1 MFTLGSLQELF
12 ARYGVLVW
20 RKRWYA
26 VAAAW
31 AFCLL
36 GWIMIASLPNQY
48 EATARVYIDAD
59 AVLTPLLRGIAVDS
73 SLTDQ
78 LDLLQHMLL
87 SRPNLERI
95 IDKTDLQ
102 YGATTATEKER
113 LVEALERSVK
123 VIAQTKNIFS
133 ISFRNQSPQL
143 AADVVQA
150 VLASFVENKAGNN
163 KTDIENAQTF
173 LDSQIDLY
181 EKQLREAEEKRAVFK
196 KKYIELIPGENGEN
210 RVEQARGQLQ
220 NLTGQLADLR
230 ARRIL
235 IANELTH
242 TDALTVTENGVAAG
256 DPNTD
261 LRAAEERLRNLKQ
274 IYTDA
279 YPDVITQQRIV
290 DSLRSQPPPP
300 SAAPATTGGR
310 SVPNP
315 VYEQLKL
322 RLIDVDSQIDSLV
335 RQVTDAQ
342 HDFDRLN
349 NIARG
354 APELEAQYTNLNRDY
369 DVLRK
374 NYDELLARREEMRIG
389 NAAQIRASNVKM
401 VIIDPP
407 VAPRLPVAPN
417 RVLLAFGVMLGA
429 LGAGGGLVVAQ
440 IALDQSFHNLVELR
454 AMGLPVIGSISL
466 AVLPPSLGERVRKA
480 AAVGGALV
488 GLGLLFMGVL
498 AYFYRLT

>member
-1 MFTLGSLQELF
+1 MDGLQELLS
-12 ARYGVLVW
+12 RYGVLAW

-31 AFCLL
+31 LFCLI
-36 GWIMIASLPNQY
+36 GWIGIATLPNQF

-102 YGATTATEKER
+102 YSATTATDKER
-113 LVEALERSVK
+113 LVESMEHSVK
-123 VIAQTKNIFS
+123 VIAQTRNIFS
-133 ISFRNQSPQL
+133 ISFRNENPQL

-163 KTDIENAQTF
+163 KSDIENAQIF

-181 EKQLREAEEKRAVFK
+181 EKQLRAAEEKRAAFK
-196 KKYIELIPGENGEN
+196 KKFIELIPGDNGMN
-210 RVEQARGQLQ
+210 RVEAARQNLQL
-220 NLTGQLADLR
+220 LTGQLADAK
-230 ARRIL
+230 ARRAL
-235 IANELTH
+235 LANELAH
-242 TDALTVTENGVAAG
+242 TDALVVTETTGVAG
-256 DPNTD
+256 DPHTD
-261 LRAAEERLRNLKQ
+261 LRAAENRLRDLRQ

-279 YPDVITQQRIV
+279 YPDVIIQKRV
-290 DSLRSQPPPP
+290 VENLRSQPPSPTI
-300 SAAPATTGGR
+300 AAPAPGGQNR
-310 SVPNP
+310 SAPNP

-322 RLIDVDSQIDSLV
+322 RLVDANAQLDSLT
-335 RQVTDAQ
+335 RQVTDATA
-342 HDFDRLN
+342 DFGRLN
-349 NIARG
+349 GIARG
-354 APELEAQYTNLNRDY
+354 APELEASYTNLNRDY
-369 DVLRK
+369 DVLQK
-374 NYDELLARREEMRIG
+374 NYSELLARRESMRIG

-417 RVLLAFGVMLGA
+417 RVLLAIAVLLGA
-429 LGAGGGLVVAQ
+429 LASGVGVVVAQ

-454 AMGLPVIGSISL
+454 AMSLPVIGSVSL
-466 AVLPPSLGERVRKA
+466 AVMPPSLGERIRKV
-480 AAVGGALV
+480 AAVLAALGALFALFSFV
-488 GLGLLFMGVL
+488 LLFFFRQ
-498 AYFYRLT
+498 A

>member
-1 MFTLGSLQELF
+1 MDGLQELI
-12 ARYGVLVW
+12 ARYGVLAW

-26 VAAAW
+26 VTAAW

-36 GWIMIASLPNQY
+36 GWVSIATLPNQF
-48 EATARVYIDAD
+48 EASARVYIDAD

-102 YGATTATEKER
+102 YSATGAVEKAR
-113 LVEALERSVK
+113 LIDALERTVK
-123 VIAQTKNIFS
+123 VVAQTKNIFS
-133 ISFRNQSPQL
+133 ISYRHENPQL

-150 VLASFVENKAGNN
+150 VLASFVENRAGNN
-163 KTDIENAQTF
+163 KSDLENAETF
-173 LDSQIDLY
+173 FDSQIDSY
-181 EKQLREAEEKRAVFK
+181 EKQLREQEQKRAAFQ
-196 KKYIELIPGENGEN
+196 KKYVDLLPGTNGAN
-210 RVEQARGQLQ
+210 RLDMARQTVSQLE
-220 NLTGQLADLR
+220 G
-230 ARRIL
+230 
-235 IANELTH
+235 ELTDAKAARKRIADELGQ
-242 TDALTVTENGVAAG
+242 TDQVVVTEGAGIAG

-261 LRAAEERLRNLKQ
+261 LRAAEARLRDLLQ
-274 IYTDA
+274 VYTEN
-279 YPDVITQQRIV
+279 YPDVITQRRIV
-290 DSLRSQPPPP
+290 ESLRKQGPAP
-300 SAAPATTGGR
+300 AAPRAAPGDHTR

-322 RLIDVDSQIDSLV
+322 KLVDQDALVDSLTRKV
-335 RQVTDAQ
+335 ADARS
-342 HDFDRLN
+342 DLDRLN
-349 NIARG
+349 TIARG
-354 APELEAQYTNLNRDY
+354 EPDLVAMFTNLNRDY

-374 NYDELLARREEMRIG
+374 NYEELLARRESMRIG
-389 NAAQIRASNVKM
+389 KSAQDKASNVKM

-417 RVLLAFGVMLGA
+417 RVLLSIAVMLGA
-429 LGAGGGLVVAQ
+429 LAAGTGVVVMQ

-466 AVLPPSLGERVRKA
+466 AVLPPSFGEQLRRV
-480 AAVGGALV
+480 AAVGSAMIA
-488 GLGLLFMGVL
+488 LFMLFAGVL
-498 AYFYRLT
+498 VVFTRAG